1 MFEVQ
6 TGEKL
11 WEKDMDY
18 DLEIFPLTCSAVS
31 YIVFRLHYADCSFL
45 ICIDKKTGKEVWE
58 SECPGP
64 DGTLGFVLFETGAMK
79 RMKLIVKGCQPL
91 MVRQRRDRLLGDVN
105 LDGACMYSDEPPS
118 N

>member
-58 SECPGP
+58 SESEGS
-64 DGTLGFVLFETGAMK
+64 TFVLFETGAMK
-79 RMKLIVKGCQPL
+79 RVANP
-91 MVRQRRDRLLGDVN
+91 
-105 LDGACMYSDEPPS
+105 
-118 N
+118 